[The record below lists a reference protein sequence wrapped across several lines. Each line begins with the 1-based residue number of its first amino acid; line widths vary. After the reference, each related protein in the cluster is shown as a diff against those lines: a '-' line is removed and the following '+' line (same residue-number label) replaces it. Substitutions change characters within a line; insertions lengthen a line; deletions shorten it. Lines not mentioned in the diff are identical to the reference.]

1 MKTLCLASALALG
14 IASLLLTRA
23 PGGANDVEQTVKQLQ
38 QTLIDAYIH
47 RDMAALDRILAPDY
61 VFIDDLGNLITKA
74 QMIASFQTGERKM
87 GAYRIDDQKVRVY
100 GDAVVMTYRYT
111 SEEQYQ
117 GKDDSGERQLTRVF
131 AKRNGQWQMV
141 SGHETR
147 IARP

>member
-1 MKTLCLASALALG
+1 MKTLFLASALALG
-14 IASLLLTRA
+14 IASSPLAQA
-23 PGGANDVEQTVKQLQ
+23 PAGANEVEQTVKQLQ

-61 VFIDDLGNLITKA
+61 MFIDDLGTLITKA

-100 GDAVVMTYRYT
+100 GDAAVMTYRYT